1 MIIIQEI
8 NSKENLTIKPNDYA
22 FYQNVDY
29 IKNNNDG
36 TLLFLENSKYQYDYS
51 VIHFINYICLINIT
65 SLKTYNKAINRL
77 YNFKYNNPL
86 VLNNIILLQTGNINS
101 YETKWINY
109 KNIEKIE
116 SIDDKTLINFYSK
129 NQLIIDKPIKYFNN
143 QINKIS
149 KLKRYL
155 YKL

>member
-1 MIIIQEI
+1 M
-8 NSKENLTIKPNDYA
+8 A
-22 FYQNVDY
+22 
-29 IKNNNDG
+29 
-36 TLLFLENSKYQYDYS
+36 
-51 VIHFINYICLINIT
+51 
-65 SLKTYNKAINRL
+65 R

-101 YETKWINY
+101 YDTKWINY